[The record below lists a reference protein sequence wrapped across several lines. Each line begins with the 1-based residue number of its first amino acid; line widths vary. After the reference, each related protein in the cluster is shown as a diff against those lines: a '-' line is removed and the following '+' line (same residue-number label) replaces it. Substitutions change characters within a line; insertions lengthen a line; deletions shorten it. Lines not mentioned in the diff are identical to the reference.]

1 MDTQLHSYPPIPE
14 HALKISCENHG
25 DASPEH
31 ADYLVFI
38 WMTYNIANYSL
49 MSLNVTITHPI
60 TLYLLEQYSKPFKPV
75 LGGLIIV
82 ALSIKT
88 ESAVS

>member
-14 HALKISCENHG
+14 HALKITCENHG

-49 MSLNVTITHPI
+49 MSLNVIITQPI
-60 TLYLLEQYSKPFKPV
+60 TLYLLEQYSMLHKPV
-75 LGGLIIV
+75 LGGVRIV
-82 ALSIKT
+82 ALSISSHEQT
-88 ESAVS
+88 Q